1 MTDHEQCNAT
11 QAAANTLTS
20 VSNDIEKLVVFVDDI
35 VENGG
40 ARSKIFTSG
49 QTGKN
54 LVANIDDLSAYISE
68 CREAS
73 VDLTREV
80 EELDKRCEHYAKLA
94 QTLQLNYLK
103 SAIDWIEAGGKSV
116 VCVLAPLFTDENV
129 VDGYCRRIR
138 NIDELIPESLF
149 RIYVFRDENTY
160 GGSVEFVGENYLYVT
175 IGTETDAQPLLK
187 QIARCTNL
195 FYCHSIYRF
204 DEQLLRMLPEVPLV
218 LDFHGSVPEEIEY
231 LIGDTEAAERFEAI
245 ERAAVERAST
255 IVVVS
260 ENMTEHIRR
269 KHADAVA
276 NTRFITLPIFDM
288 HRPNAGEKSSAANGK
303 PTVVYAGGTQRWQ
316 LVDLMLDAIEKAGNA
331 CDYRLFI
338 PDAHQFDDLWG
349 NRKRPRNL
357 SVGTRPPEL
366 LPQEY
371 ASCQFGFVLRED
383 CTVNRVACPTKLV
396 EYMVNDVIP
405 IVLSPNIG
413 DFGNDGME
421 YVRLDNFLHL
431 HLPDEAAR
439 AHMLEKNRHV
449 LEKQTQRF
457 ERGSAELRELLEQ
470 AAR

>member
-1 MTDHEQCNAT
+1 MTNREQPPAT
-11 QAAANTLTS
+11 QAATNLLAS
-20 VSNDIEKLVVFVDDI
+20 VSNDIEKLVVFMDDI

-68 CREAS
+68 CREAG
-73 VDLTREV
+73 VNLTEEAEQLV
-80 EELDKRCEHYAKLA
+80 ERSEYYAQLA
-94 QTLQLNYLK
+94 QKLQLEYLK
-103 SAIDWIEAGGKSV
+103 SAISWIEASEQSV
-116 VCVLAPLFTDENV
+116 VCVLAPLFNDENV

-138 NIDELIPESLF
+138 NIDELMPEELF
-149 RIYVFRDENTY
+149 RIYVFRDENAP
-160 GGSVEFVGENYLYVT
+160 GGSVELVGENYLYVT
-175 IGTETDAQPLLK
+175 IGTETDAQPLLRE
-187 QIARCTNL
+187 IARCTNL

-204 DEQLLRMLPEVPLV
+204 DEELLRMRPEVPLV

-231 LIGDTEAAERFEAI
+231 LIGDTEAAERFEEI

-260 ENMTEHIRR
+260 ENMTDHIVR
-269 KHADAVA
+269 KHAQAAA

-288 HRPNAGEKSSAANGK
+288 NRPNAGEKTGDASGK

-316 LVDLMLDAIEKAGNA
+316 LVNLMLDAIEKVGDA
-331 CDYRLFI
+331 CDYRLFV
-338 PDAHQFDDLWG
+338 PDPSQFDDLWG
-349 NRKRPRNL
+349 HRVRPRNL
-357 SVGTRPPEL
+357 TVSTRPPEL
-366 LPQEY
+366 LPAEY

-396 EYMVNDVIP
+396 EYMANDVIP

-421 YVRLDNFLHL
+421 YVRLENFLSL
-431 HLPDEAAR
+431 HLPDETAC
-439 AHMLEKNRHV
+439 AHMLEKNRQV
-449 LEKQTQRF
+449 LEKQTLRF
-457 ERGSAELRELLEQ
+457 ERGSAELRELLAQ
-470 AAR
+470 AER